1 MDFYVL
7 EGIGT
12 IVLHAI
18 EHASYHILIV
28 LLPFIIYHLFIREEK
43 QCREKVNSKL
53 MLISLAT
60 LILTMSNP
68 IQFAEGYLY
77 DFRVVPI
84 LFMFLYGGVGPTIVL
99 IVSMICYRFIHG
111 GAGFLITIVN
121 YTFATFL
128 FILIKKKFDSY
139 TLKRRILIISIL
151 YWLIAITR
159 AISLILTDQLDQLP
173 FMFIFSVLTWIT
185 LMILIFIID
194 NLDKQLIYDKHIQ
207 NAERL
212 NVVSQIAASVAHEV
226 RNPMTSIK
234 GFLQLI
240 KQDKNLNANQYKYI
254 EISLSELE
262 RAEAVIN
269 DYLSLAKPTT
279 TQIITELN
287 VSAELHS
294 MLDIITSYTNTRNI
308 TIDSSIQDGV
318 FTKGKKNEFKQAL
331 LNIMKNSVEAVDSNG
346 TLTVS
351 AYQKNSHVLIE
362 IKDNG
367 VGMSQKQLEQLGAPY
382 YSTKDKGTGVGLTIT
397 YKIIR
402 DMKGKISVQS
412 EQGVGTVFT
421 IELPSV
427 NT

>member
-1 MDFYVL
+1 MW
-7 EGIGT
+7 
-12 IVLHAI
+12 HSI
-18 EHASYHILIV
+18 EQASYHILIV

-43 QCREKVNSKL
+43 QYREKVISKL
-53 MLISLAT
+53 MGLSLTT

-68 IQFAEGYLY
+68 IHFSEEYLY
-77 DFRVVPI
+77 DFRVIPI
-84 LFMFLYGGVGPTIVL
+84 LFMLLYGGIRPTIVL
-99 IVSMICYRFIHG
+99 IIAMIGYRFFHG

-121 YTFATFL
+121 YTMAAFL
-128 FILIKKKFDSY
+128 FLLIKKKFETF
-139 TLKRRILIISIL
+139 TLKRRILISSIL

-159 AISLILTDQLDQLP
+159 AITLILTQQLDQLS
-173 FMFIFSVLTWIT
+173 FMVIFSCLTWLT
-185 LMILIFIID
+185 LIILIFIID
-194 NLDKQLIYDKHIQ
+194 NLDKQIIYDKHIQ

-212 NVVSQIAASVAHEV
+212 NVVSQLAASVAHEV

-240 KQDKNLNANQYKYI
+240 SQDKNLNASQYKYI

-279 TQIITELN
+279 TEIITELN
-287 VSAELHS
+287 VTAELHS

-308 TIDSSIQDGV
+308 TIDYSIQEGIL
-318 FTKGKKNEFKQAL
+318 TKGKKNEFKQAL
-331 LNIMKNSVEAVDSNG
+331 LNIMKNSVEAVHVNG
-346 TLTVS
+346 TLTVT
-351 AYQKNSHVLIE
+351 AYQKNSVVLIE

-402 DMKGKISVQS
+402 DMKGKISVHS
-412 EQGVGTVFT
+412 EQGVGTIFT
-421 IELPSV
+421 IELPSLSQ
-427 NT
+427 

>member
-1 MDFYVL
+1 MW
-7 EGIGT
+7 
-12 IVLHAI
+12 HSI
-18 EHASYHILIV
+18 EQASYHILIV

-43 QCREKVNSKL
+43 HYREKIMSKL
-53 MLISLAT
+53 MLLSLTT

-68 IQFAEGYLY
+68 VQYSEGYLY

-84 LFMFLYGGVGPTIVL
+84 LFMFLYGGFWPTLVL
-99 IVSMICYRFIHG
+99 IITMIGYRYFHG

-121 YTFATFL
+121 YAIAAFL
-128 FILIKKKFDSY
+128 VMLIKKKFDTYSI
-139 TLKRRILIISIL
+139 KRKVLVVSIL
-151 YWLIAITR
+151 YWLITLTR
-159 AISLILTDQLDQLP
+159 AILFIVTDRLDHFA
-173 FMFIFSVLTWIT
+173 FMLIFSFLTWIT
-185 LMILIFIID
+185 LIILFFIID
-194 NLDKQLIYDKHIQ
+194 NLDKQIIFDKHIQ

-212 NVVSQIAASVAHEV
+212 NVVSQLAASVAHEV

-240 KQDKNLNANQYKYI
+240 KQDKNLNGSQYKYI

-269 DYLSLAKPTT
+269 DYLSLARPATT
-279 TQIITELN
+279 EIVTELN
-287 VSAELHS
+287 VTAELHS

-308 TIDSSIQDGV
+308 KIDSSVQDGI

-346 TLTVS
+346 ILTVK
-351 AYQKNSHVLIE
+351 AYEKNNRVLIE
-362 IKDNG
+362 IQDNG
-367 VGMSQKQLEQLGAPY
+367 VGMSHKQLEQLGAPY

-412 EQGVGTVFT
+412 EQGVGTIFT
-421 IELPSV
+421 IELP
-427 NT
+427 TL

>member
-1 MDFYVL
+1 MW
-7 EGIGT
+7 
-12 IVLHAI
+12 HSI
-18 EHASYHILIV
+18 EQASYHILIV

-43 QCREKVNSKL
+43 QYREKVISKL
-53 MLISLAT
+53 MGLSLTT

-68 IQFAEGYLY
+68 IHFSEEYLY
-77 DFRVVPI
+77 DFRVIPI
-84 LFMFLYGGVGPTIVL
+84 LFMLLYGGIRPTIVL
-99 IVSMICYRFIHG
+99 IIAMIGYRFFHG

-121 YTFATFL
+121 YTMAAFL
-128 FILIKKKFDSY
+128 FLLIKKKFETF
-139 TLKRRILIISIL
+139 TLKRRILISSIL

-159 AISLILTDQLDQLP
+159 AITLILTDQVNQLS
-173 FMFIFSVLTWIT
+173 FMLIFSFLTWLT
-185 LMILIFIID
+185 LIILIFIID
-194 NLDKQLIYDKHIQ
+194 NLDKQIIYDKHIQ

-212 NVVSQIAASVAHEV
+212 NVVSQLAASVAHEV

-240 KQDKNLNANQYKYI
+240 RQDKNLNASQYKYI

-279 TQIITELN
+279 TEIITELN
-287 VSAELHS
+287 VTAELHS

-308 TIDSSIQDGV
+308 TIDSSIQEGIL
-318 FTKGKKNEFKQAL
+318 TKGKKNEFKQAL
-331 LNIMKNSVEAVDSNG
+331 LNIMKNSVEAVHVNG
-346 TLTVS
+346 TLTVT
-351 AYQKNSHVLIE
+351 AYQKNSEVLIE

-402 DMKGKISVQS
+402 DMKGKISVHS
-412 EQGVGTVFT
+412 EQGVGTIFT
-421 IELPSV
+421 IELPSLSQ
-427 NT
+427 